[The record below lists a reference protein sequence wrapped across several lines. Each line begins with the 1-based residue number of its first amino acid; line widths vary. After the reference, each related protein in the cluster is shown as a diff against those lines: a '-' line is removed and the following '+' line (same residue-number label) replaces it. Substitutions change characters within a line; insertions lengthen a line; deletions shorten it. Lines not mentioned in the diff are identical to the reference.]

1 MIAKLEIYTDGAYS
15 PTRDQGGVG
24 LVFIRDGTKIYEW
37 SKSIKNTTNNRCELY
52 AVIKA
57 LQSIAK
63 SVNELIIYSDSQYV
77 VCSINKGW
85 QRKKNLDLWKSF
97 DRMFNKA
104 KNHCKSI
111 TFEWVKGHA
120 DCEWNNLCDKLAV
133 EASHEYES

>member
-57 LQSIAK
+57 LQAISK
-63 SVNELIIYSDSQYV
+63 KVDSVKIYSDSQYV
-77 VCSINKGW
+77 IYSITKGW
-85 QRKKNLDLWKSF
+85 KRKKNIDLWEKF
-97 DRMFNKA
+97 DLMYNKA
-104 KNHCKSI
+104 KNHC
-111 TFEWVKGHA
+111 
-120 DCEWNNLCDKLAV
+120 N
-133 EASHEYES
+133 